1 MSKVSN
7 TDLKLDW
14 ATPYLNEAL
23 DTVGTINQIDK
34 LAALTMLFMKA
45 LEIIEPEPDRE
56 GLIKTPERM
65 AKAWLN
71 DLFAGYGQDAS
82 DFMTTFEGNGYNELV
97 LVKDIRVSS
106 MCEHHCL
113 PFIGTA
119 HVGYIPS
126 DRIIGLSKIPRL
138 VNMYA
143 ARMQVQERLTMQIAD
158 AMEEHLKPLG
168 VMVVID
174 AVHTCMCM
182 RGVRADGASTVTS
195 AVKGVFLDDSKNSK
209 SEFLRLI
216 GK

>member
-1 MSKVSN
+1 MDATQQSAAFN
-7 TDLKLDW
+7 TIQ
-14 ATPYLNEAL
+14 TSLNGHSLTLSERE
-23 DTVGTINQIDK
+23 QE
-34 LAALTMLFMKA
+34 LAILFRRMLE
-45 LEIIEPEPDRE
+45 LIGEDPSRE
-56 GLIKTPERM
+56 GLLKTPERM
-65 AKAWLN
+65 AKAYAR
-71 DLFAGYGQDAS
+71 DLFAGYNQDPS
-82 DFMTTFEGNGYNELV
+82 DFMTTFEGEGYNELV
-97 LVKDIRVSS
+97 LVKDITVSS

-182 RGVRADGASTVTS
+182 RGVKADGASTVTS
-195 AVKGVFLDDSKNSK
+195 AVKGVFLDDTKNSK